1 MNKNVEPTNKD
12 SAEPGVNRRSIMS
25 RIGIGAAGAAVFAAA
40 GTGLSTAVSSPA
52 QAQSI
57 TDFDILNF
65 ALNLEYLEA
74 EFYIRGFLGTG
85 LPDTD
90 RTGVGTPGFVLGGS
104 QVKFQTAN
112 IFQYAQ
118 KITVDEVDHVRFL
131 KRVLGANAVAA
142 PNIDLLNSFN
152 ALGIAAGLIP
162 AGTQFDPFLNERNFL
177 LGAFVF
183 EDVGV
188 TAYAGAARLLQNKDY
203 LDAAASILAV
213 EAYHAGTVRTT
224 LGALGLQSQ
233 ANAISAVRAKAGNG
247 KEQGLSTASLTLNVA
262 PTDTDSLAYRR
273 SASEVLSIVYNGIP
287 AGGGFF
293 PDRMNG
299 TIR

>member
-1 MNKNVEPTNKD
+1 MKHNIEQPDTELA
-12 SAEPGVNRRSIMS
+12 AEGVNRRSLMN

-40 GTGLSTAVSSPA
+40 GVGVSAGVSSPA

-57 TDFDILNF
+57 TDNDILNF

-74 EFYIRGFLGTG
+74 EFYIRAFLGTG
-85 LPDTD
+85 LPASD

-104 QVKFQTAN
+104 QVQFKTPS

-118 KITVDEVDHVRFL
+118 KITTDEVDHVRFL
-131 KRVLGANAVAA
+131 RRVLGANTVAA

-152 ALGIAAGLIP
+152 ALGVAAGLIP
-162 AGTQFDPFLNERNFL
+162 AGTQFNPFLNEQNFL
-177 LGAFVF
+177 LGAFIF

-188 TAYAGAARLLQNKDY
+188 TAYAGAARLLVNKDY

-213 EAYHAGTVRTT
+213 EAYHAGTIRAT
-224 LGALGLQSQ
+224 LGALGFQPQ
-233 ANAISAVRAKAGNG
+233 ANAIVGVRARAGNG
-247 KEQGLSTASLTLNVA
+247 KEEALSTERLTINIA
-262 PTDTDSLAYRR
+262 PVDTDALAYRR
-273 SASEVLSIVYNGIP
+273 TSSEVLSIVYNGIP